1 MEELKQNKKESPT
14 DITGQGPQ
22 PIEEMEEIELD
33 GKRPDITMI
42 VGFKD
47 SKKTKSELIAI
58 MNKMTHLKLDNKKLD
73 IVDNL

>member
-1 MEELKQNKKESPT
+1 
-14 DITGQGPQ
+14 
-22 PIEEMEEIELD
+22 MEEIELD